1 MDQGRWGPLLV
12 NFYNL
17 LHGAYH
23 REGQS
28 GIMEGEVDPG
38 AGGEM

>member
-1 MDQGRWGPLLV
+1 MA

-17 LHGAYH
+17 LHGACH

-28 GIMEGEVDPG
+28 GIMEGEVYPR